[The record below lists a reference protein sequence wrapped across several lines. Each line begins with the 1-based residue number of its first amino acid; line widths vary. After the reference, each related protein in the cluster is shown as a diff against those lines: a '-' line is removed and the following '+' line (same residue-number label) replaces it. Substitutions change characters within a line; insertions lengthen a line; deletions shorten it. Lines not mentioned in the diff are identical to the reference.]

1 MCTEELNVPLLS
13 LFSLGIVIG
22 VLVREYSKLSNL
34 EKFYFSFPGEILMRM
49 LKLVILPLIIS
60 SMITGTL
67 RKLIFS
73 IIIRESSHHLKWFS
87 YCGRNQNAFDATHTH
102 IHPSLGK
109 CIFAWVKYFIIHK
122 VALLCLWHHPPQ
134 LFIWPVYDVLWG
146 KKKGIF
152 GHWNVIQCPQAKH
165 DRQFWSY
172 FCSLLISFST
182 TGILPTTL
190 SAAACSVPC
199 PLFSLTSSPPQNS
212 ELAIYLP
219 WKFAQGTSS
228 HML

>member
-146 KKKGIF
+146 EKKGIF
-152 GHWNVIQCPQAKH
+152 GHWSVTKYAFFFPSQDIIY
-165 DRQFWSY
+165 WSNEE
-172 FCSLLISFST
+172 LWWM
-182 TGILPTTL
+182 
-190 SAAACSVPC
+190 VP
-199 PLFSLTSSPPQNS
+199 
-212 ELAIYLP
+212 
-219 WKFAQGTSS
+219 
-228 HML
+228 